1 MTFQGIFA
9 LPSIASFPV
18 CSAPFTAMALAV
30 VLAGC
35 AGNNEID
42 VESGVGITATRSIC
56 PASGI
61 PVHTGDIT
69 VFNPLTSRDAAAI
82 DVTATITN
90 LRTQCNDQGEQIFAL
105 ASFDVQA
112 SRRNPA
118 GARQVTLPYFST
130 VVQGGSSV
138 VAKRLGSVT
147 INFADG
153 QYRAQAPA
161 QASAYVSRAA
171 VTLPAEIAQ
180 QITRRRKSGDADAA
194 VDPMTIP
201 EVRAAVQRAT
211 FELLVGF
218 QLSQDQLRYN
228 VTR

>member
-1 MTFQGIFA
+1 MAFA
-9 LPSIASFPV
+9 TL
-18 CSAPFTAMALAV
+18 
-30 VLAGC
+30 LAGC

-42 VESGVGITATRSIC
+42 VESGVGITATRSAC
-56 PASGI
+56 PAAGI

-82 DVTATITN
+82 DITANITN
-90 LRTQCNDQGEQIFAL
+90 LRTQCNDQGEQIFAI

-153 QYRAQAPA
+153 EYRAQASGR
-161 QASAYVSRAA
+161 ASAYVSRAA
-171 VTLPAEIAQ
+171 VTLPAEIEQ
-180 QITRRRKSGDADAA
+180 QITRRRKAGDTDAA